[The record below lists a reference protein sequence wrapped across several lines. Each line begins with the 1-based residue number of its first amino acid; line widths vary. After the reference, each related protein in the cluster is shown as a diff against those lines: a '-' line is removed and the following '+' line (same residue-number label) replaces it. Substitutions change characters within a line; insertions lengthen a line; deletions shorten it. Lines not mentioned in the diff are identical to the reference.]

1 MSREQIVSQ
10 TPEWASNVT
19 QPVLARPLLLDET
32 VVTEWLRYANL
43 VAQRGYVSSQLGN
56 IALRVPHAR
65 HPQLGVVYT
74 KHVGISL
81 EEATRDNIIVTDV
94 STSALLHGC
103 VGPSP
108 GHRMNLRIFQE
119 RSDVN
124 AVVHLHV
131 DEVLA
136 YFMSTGATR
145 MPYISCD
152 TAIVLGKP
160 VKVLSP
166 EINVEADTRLVAD
179 FIHDTNAFVMPNHG
193 VTAVGNNVSV
203 AYNRLNAIVAE
214 VRRLAHSTLLTS
226 ALGRTVRYLSPGE
239 EEELYALSSQIN

>member
-1 MSREQIVSQ
+1 MSREPIPSQ
-10 TPEWASNVT
+10 TPDWAKNVT
-19 QPVLARPLLLDET
+19 KPAPAGPLLLDAM
-32 VVTEWLRYANL
+32 VVAEWLRYANL
-43 VAQRGYVSSQLGN
+43 VAKRGYVSSQLGN

-65 HPQLGVVYT
+65 YPQLGVVYT

-94 STSALLHGC
+94 PTSALLHGN

-124 AVVHLHV
+124 AVFHLHV
-131 DEVLA
+131 DEILA

-166 EINVEADTRLVAD
+166 EINVEADTRAVVD
-179 FIHDTNAFVMPNHG
+179 FIHETNAFIMPNHG
-193 VTAVGNNVSV
+193 VTAVGKNASV
-203 AYNRLNAIVAE
+203 AYNRLNAVVAE
-214 VRRLAHSTLLTS
+214 VRRLAHSTLLSS
-226 ALGRTVRYLSPGE
+226 ALGRTVPYLSPGE